1 MLQGRVI
8 PFSERSDPHSQ
19 VAGRPQMVVQIG
31 RDPEL
36 LHLRARIISSAGYTV
51 SSMTPEEATA
61 EIRKTRE
68 ARVWVF
74 CHTLEFYELA
84 LLAVAVRNSRPEDKL
99 LRLIGLNDT
108 RPAPGLFDEFFEP
121 VNGVDDLLQVVADL
135 SKQPS

>member
-1 MLQGRVI
+1 MLLGRVI
-8 PFSERSDPHSQ
+8 PFSEPGDPHSQ
-19 VAGRPQMVVQIG
+19 APGRPQMVVQIG

-36 LHLRARIISSAGYTV
+36 LRLRARIISSAGYTV
-51 SSMTPEEATA
+51 YSMTPEEATS
-61 EIRKTRE
+61 EIRKTR
-68 ARVWVF
+68 AAQVWVF

-108 RPAPGLFDEFFEP
+108 RLAPGLFDEFFEP
-121 VNGVDDLLQVVADL
+121 VNGVDDLLQVVAEL